1 MSKHQKRHK
10 NYRKFLD
17 WKAQRDK
24 DNNYTRH
31 YTKELELVMEERT
44 IRTLDSK
51 YNDYNGHYQGRVLN
65 VEQWGKY
72 GVVSNPDGF
81 GRIMEYP
88 NKRFIL
94 MTDEKYYKEFCQL
107 DHMINDRAYMRYCRE
122 FVSTSQTSDKGITEH
137 KSIIELW
144 CKVRDITLNGIFEG
158 YPKKQNFSVK
168 SGNYLTAFELDK
180 LKSHR
185 RDYIDFCKVTNDDDE
200 LFHIEGELE
209 DLNDIE
215 EWEYRQELD
224 NYYDD
229 YDEDNELPF

>member
-10 NYRKFLD
+10 NYRKFLE

-24 DNNYTRH
+24 DN
-31 YTKELELVMEERT
+31 KELFMVSRE
-44 IRTLDSK
+44 IKTLDSK
-51 YNDYNGHYQGRVLN
+51 YNDYNGQFQGRVLN

-88 NKRFIL
+88 NKRFVL
-94 MTDEKYYKEFCQL
+94 MTEERYYKEFCQL
-107 DHMINDRAYMRYCRE
+107 DHMINDRAYMRYLRE
-122 FVSTSQTSDKGITEH
+122 FVSTSQTSDEGITEH

-144 CKVRDITLNGIFEG
+144 CKVRDITLNGLFEG
-158 YPKKQNFSVK
+158 FPEHQGYSVK
-168 SGNYLTAFELDK
+168 SGSHLTAFELDK
-180 LKSHR
+180 LKSFR
-185 RDYIDFCKVTNDDDE
+185 KDYVKFNTDDDDE

-224 NYYDD
+224 NFYVEHDD
-229 YDEDNELPF
+229 DELPF

>member
-10 NYRKFLD
+10 NYRKFLE

-24 DNNYTRH
+24 DN
-31 YTKELELVMEERT
+31 KELFMVSRE
-44 IRTLDSK
+44 IKTLDSK
-51 YNDYNGHYQGRVLN
+51 YNDYNGQFQGRVLN

-88 NKRFIL
+88 DKRFVL
-94 MTDEKYYKEFCQL
+94 MTEERYYKEFCQL

-122 FVSTSQTSDKGITEH
+122 FVSTSQTTDEGITEH

-144 CKVRDITLNGIFEG
+144 CKVRDITLNGLFEG
-158 YPKKQNFSVK
+158 FPKHKGCSVV
-168 SGNYLTAFELDK
+168 SGSHLTAFEFDK
-180 LKSHR
+180 LKSFR
-185 RDYIDFCKVTNDDDE
+185 KDYVVFNTNNDDE

-224 NYYDD
+224 NFYVEHDD
-229 YDEDNELPF
+229 DELPF

>member
-1 MSKHQKRHK
+1 MSKKQHK
-10 NYRKFLD
+10 NYRKFIQ
-17 WKAQRDK
+17 WKAQRNVEKNSFLYNDEVLSM
-24 DNNYTRH
+24 
-31 YTKELELVMEERT
+31 KERE

-51 YNDYNGHYQGRVLN
+51 YNDYNGQFQGRVLN

-88 NKRFIL
+88 NKRFVL
-94 MTDEKYYKEFCQL
+94 MTEERYYKEFCQL
-107 DHMINDRAYMRYCRE
+107 DHMINDRAYMKYCRE
-122 FVSTSQTSDKGITEH
+122 FVSTSQTTDEGITEH

-144 CKVRDITLNGIFEG
+144 CKVRDITLNGLFEG
-158 YPKKQNFSVK
+158 FPEHQGYSVK
-168 SGNYLTAFELDK
+168 SGSHLTAFELDK
-180 LKSHR
+180 LKSFR
-185 RDYIDFCKVTNDDDE
+185 KDYVKFNTDDDDE

-224 NYYDD
+224 NFYVEHDD
-229 YDEDNELPF
+229 DELPF

>member
-1 MSKHQKRHK
+1 MSKKQHK
-10 NYRKFLD
+10 NYRKFIQ
-17 WKAQRDK
+17 WKAQRNK

-31 YTKELELVMEERT
+31 YTKELELLMEERT

-51 YNDYNGHYQGRVLN
+51 YNDYKGKYKGRVLN
-65 VEQWGKY
+65 VAQWGKY

-81 GRIMEYP
+81 GRVMNYP
-88 NKRFIL
+88 DKRFIL
-94 MTDEKYYKEFCQL
+94 MTDERYYKEFCQL
-107 DHMINDRAYMRYCRE
+107 DHMINDREFMKYCRE
-122 FVSTSQTSDKGITEH
+122 FVSTSQTTDKGITEH

-185 RDYIDFCKVTNDDDE
+185 KDYIDFSKDDE
-200 LFHIEGELE
+200 QLFHIEGELE

-229 YDEDNELPF
+229 YYDDYDEDNELPF

>member
-10 NYRKFLD
+10 NYRKFLE

-24 DNNYTRH
+24 DN
-31 YTKELELVMEERT
+31 KELFMVSRE
-44 IRTLDSK
+44 IKTLDSK
-51 YNDYNGHYQGRVLN
+51 YNDYNGQFQGRVLN

-88 NKRFIL
+88 NKRFVL
-94 MTDEKYYKEFCQL
+94 MTEERYYKEFCQL

-122 FVSTSQTSDKGITEH
+122 FVSTSQTTDEGITEH

-144 CKVRDITLNGIFEG
+144 CKVRDITLNGLFEG
-158 YPKKQNFSVK
+158 FPKKQGYSVK
-168 SGNYLTAFELDK
+168 SGSHLTAFELDK
-180 LKSHR
+180 LKSFR
-185 RDYIDFCKVTNDDDE
+185 KDYVKFNTDDDDE

-224 NYYDD
+224 NFYVEHDD
-229 YDEDNELPF
+229 DELPF